1 MAEVISAGAEGEG
14 RRCGSG
20 YLLAL
25 GLVLTAAHVVDGAVS
40 IRVRFNADQ
49 DGQWTA
55 RAQRAWSH
63 PSLDIAVLH
72 VLEESVD
79 PPGTV
84 PVVTRVGFGRI
95 VRPPVECETM
105 GFPRFKVREDPAHLG
120 ADGEPT
126 QYRDCEHATGSA
138 TTWANQREGTL
149 QIRVGA
155 PGLDPDRGR
164 SPWEGMSGAPVFSG
178 EALVGVVG
186 KHHRSDG
193 AGTLAAYRVDHWY
206 GHLDADQV
214 DALATLIGL
223 PTRPEDLTQVP
234 APTQVRTGRLPR
246 QLPATTSAFTGRER
260 ELAELLDLADRTGGS
275 PGTVVISAIDGM
287 AGIGKTTL
295 AIHAG
300 RRLAERF
307 PDGQL
312 FIDLHGYTRGM
323 APREPADALAGVLQA
338 YGVPPSQ
345 IPTDLDARA
354 ALYRDRLAGT
364 RTLVILDNA
373 HSEAQVRPLLPG
385 DGGCLV
391 MVTSRR
397 RLNALDDA
405 WALPLDV
412 LPVADAVALLREVAG
427 PGRTQDG
434 DPLLEEIAAL
444 CGHLPLALRIA
455 AALIRRR
462 PAWTLTR
469 LADRLRRARPSLE
482 RFSDGDRDLTSVFD
496 LSYQTLSGDQR
507 ELFRRL
513 GLTPGPDADSYAAAA
528 LLNCG
533 LTDTEDLLQDLVEQN
548 LLAEPVL
555 GRYRMHDLIRAHAH
569 ALAAGDPA
577 DQREAAVERLLDY
590 YQYTSISADTRI
602 FQYARHEPRGSAPA
616 HSPVLRG
623 PNEARTWLR
632 SERTNLEAC
641 LALAARQGRRE
652 HVVALTEGLAEL
664 LYADGTW
671 SRAKVLHTAAAAAA
685 EHLGDQRGQ
694 ADALNNLGRVLHMT
708 GNYPSAV
715 DAHTRAAGLFH
726 QLSEQPGQADALNEL
741 GRVLETTGD
750 YPYATEAHTRA
761 LALYDELDDW
771 AGQADALINR
781 GKIRRRTE
789 DPAGACADLSQAL
802 ALYELLG
809 NRLGQARTLA
819 ILTQTRQATG
829 DGVGAADAHAR
840 ALTLYQELADQ
851 PTRANTIEDAEHAP
865 SVTGQGGTARPA
877 NPPSGPGERLDR
889 ASALIGLGRM
899 RMLDEDYSGALEAH
913 ARALEIY
920 RDVGSYDNEAW
931 AMNLYARIFVAAG
944 DVAQALAVYR
954 DALRLTREVQ
964 HRDDE
969 AIALEGIGECL
980 VRTADGSRHGAEY
993 LNQALDAYRRLDM
1006 RPDMERVRARL
1017 DALTTP

>member
-1 MAEVISAGAEGEG
+1 M
-14 RRCGSG
+14 
-20 YLLAL
+20 LAL

-55 RAQRAWSH
+55 RAQHAWSH

-72 VLEESVD
+72 VLEASVD
-79 PPGTV
+79 PPGRA
-84 PVVTRVGFGRI
+84 PVVTRVGFGSI

-120 ADGEPT
+120 ADGAPM
-126 QYRDCEHATGSA
+126 QYRDCEHATGPA
-138 TTWANQREGTL
+138 TTWANRREGTL

-206 GHLDADQV
+206 GCLDADQV
-214 DALATLIGL
+214 DALAALIGL
-223 PTRPEDLTQVP
+223 PTRPEDLMQVP
-234 APTQVRTGRLPR
+234 APAQVRTGRIPR

-260 ELAELLDLADRTGGS
+260 ELAELLDLADGTGGS
-275 PGTVVISAIDGM
+275 PGMVVISAIDGM
-287 AGIGKTTL
+287 AGIGKTAL

-469 LADRLRRARPSLE
+469 LADKLRGARTGLV

-513 GLTPGPDADSYAAAA
+513 GLTPGPDADAYAAAA

-548 LLAEPVL
+548 LLVEPVL

-577 DQREAAVERLLDY
+577 DLCEAAVERLLDY
-590 YQYTSISADTRI
+590 YQYTSISADTRT

-616 HSPVLRG
+616 HSPVLCS
-623 PNEARTWLR
+623 PNEARAWLR

-641 LALAARQGRRE
+641 LGLAARQGRRE
-652 HVVALTEGLAEL
+652 RVVALTEGLAEL

-671 SRAKVLHTAAAAAA
+671 SRAQVLHTAAATAA
-685 EHLGDQRGQ
+685 EHLGDRRGQ

-726 QLSEQPGQADALNEL
+726 QLSERPGQADALNEL

-750 YPYATEAHTRA
+750 YPDATEAHTRA

-789 DPAGACADLSQAL
+789 DPSGACEDLSQAL
-802 ALYELLG
+802 ALYELLD

-819 ILTQTRQATG
+819 LLSQTRQATG

-840 ALTLYQELADQ
+840 ALTLYQELADHPAPANAVADAQ
-851 PTRANTIEDAEHAP
+851 HAQSVTRQDGMTQHSNAP
-865 SVTGQGGTARPA
+865 S
-877 NPPSGPGERLDR
+877 SPGERLDQ

-899 RMLDEDYSGALEAH
+899 RMLDEDYRGALEAH

-920 RDVGSYDNEAW
+920 RAVGSYDNEAW

-944 DVAQALAVYR
+944 DMAQALAVYR

-980 VRTADGSRHGAEY
+980 VCTADSTRHGAAY
-993 LNQALDAYRRLDM
+993 LNQALDAYRRLGM
-1006 RPDMERVRARL
+1006 RPDIERVQARL